1 MGLTS
6 EIEKFLLE
14 RMEIEEKQ
22 YIEIGRNDLAEKF
35 NCAPSQIN
43 YVLTTRF
50 TPYQGF
56 YVESR
61 RGGRGYIKIIKLEM
75 TEEQL
80 INNILE
86 ETIEERIT
94 FDKVRHIL
102 NGLVKEEILSEKE
115 ALMIQHSLDDNALI
129 DINRSD
135 RNLVRA
141 SIFKNILIAL
151 VRD

>member
-1 MGLTS
+1 MARLTDI
-6 EIEKFLLE
+6 IEDFLKEMLE
-14 RMEIEEKQ
+14 ESGGYVEVR
-22 YIEIGRNDLAEKF
+22 RNALADSFK
-35 NCAPSQIN
+35 CSPSQIN

-141 SIFKNILIAL
+141 SIFKNILLAL